1 MESGKLKKT
10 AIFLQ
15 AELAHLEESGAM
27 KEERELLLKQ
37 HEHNMNMLISKMEAD
52 RLRMQSN
59 LQGRLKQ
66 RQREKMEEKEVELKE
81 EMIEQRRQMDNLQRR
96 EMERLKMDEV
106 VSWLFFHYIYVCV
119 YICLEDIC
127 LKEMWK
133 IALGRGY
140 DLFRVGV
147 VKSFGWG
154 WGLD

>member
-1 MESGKLKKT
+1 
-10 AIFLQ
+10 
-15 AELAHLEESGAM
+15 M

-106 VSWLFFHYIYVCV
+106 VS
-119 YICLEDIC
+119 
-127 LKEMWK
+127 
-133 IALGRGY
+133 
-140 DLFRVGV
+140 
-147 VKSFGWG
+147 
-154 WGLD
+154 